1 MIWRTLKIGCLVGG
15 PMWLLA
21 CSIDPAQ
28 NPAWEL
34 AGHPGL
40 LYDIQL
46 FYQRNALEENGR
58 CTRPLLQGVT
68 RSEVLA
74 EDDAQLVVA
83 LTYRYRD
90 SLRDE
95 RRLGGMF
102 RECTGF
108 ARRTFTIAKEN
119 GELSVVGMDGPQR
132 RRPAPAPAVMR

>member
-1 MIWRTLKIGCLVGG
+1 MIWRTLKIGCLLGG

-46 FYQRNALEENGR
+46 YYQRNALEENGR

-74 EDDAQLVVA
+74 EDDEQLVVA

-102 RECTGF
+102 RECQGF
-108 ARRTFTIAKEN
+108 ATRTFTIAKAD

-132 RRPAPAPAVMR
+132 RRRAPPPAAAQ

>member
-1 MIWRTLKIGCLVGG
+1 MVPNALRLHMSRRAARSAPRGPGGGPVEMVLSQLKIVGMVSAAFWLV
-15 PMWLLA
+15 A

-46 FYQRNALEENGR
+46 YYQRNALEENGR

-74 EDDAQLVVA
+74 EDDEQLVIA

-90 SLRDE
+90 S
-95 RRLGGMF
+95 
-102 RECTGF
+102 
-108 ARRTFTIAKEN
+108 I
-119 GELSVVGMDGPQR
+119 
-132 RRPAPAPAVMR
+132 

>member
-1 MIWRTLKIGCLVGG
+1 MIWRTLKVGCLVSCL
-15 PMWLLA
+15 MWLLGCA
-21 CSIDPAQ
+21 IDPAQ

-40 LYDIQL
+40 LYDVQL

-58 CTRPLLQGVT
+58 CSRPLLQGVT

-74 EDDAQLVVA
+74 EDDEQLVVA

-95 RRLGGMF
+95 RRLGGWF
-102 RECTGF
+102 RECEGF
-108 ARRTFTIAKEN
+108 ARRTFTIAKSG

-132 RRPAPAPAVMR
+132 RRAPAPRAQ

>member
-1 MIWRTLKIGCLVGG
+1 MIWRTLKIGCLLGG

-46 FYQRNALEENGR
+46 YYQRNALEENGR

-74 EDDAQLVVA
+74 EGDEQLVVA

-95 RRLGGMF
+95 RRLAACSGN
-102 RECTGF
+102 
-108 ARRTFTIAKEN
+108 ARA
-119 GELSVVGMDGPQR
+119 S
-132 RRPAPAPAVMR
+132 RPAPSPSPRPTAS